1 MPAAIGRLCIPF
13 GMKCNFRCKYCYRDE
28 CRRKIPNRPTKQFV
42 DYIRQLSPKDTYV
55 VTASGGEPLLY
66 LDTIEEVFSAVPS
79 GIHKKIMTNGS
90 LLTKNIVTYLNKNNV
105 EVSLSHDGAK
115 TKYLRGYDIFE
126 NKEKLELCKSIDNLV
141 ITSVITNKNTDIMK
155 VYRYE
160 MGILQRPF
168 YFKPCVIQP
177 TPVNESLY
185 HGFDFGKF
193 QKGYMEY
200 LATNTWL
207 PNTWYKNGAF
217 YPRCHVNVLLD
228 GTVIGTKTMNR
239 YGTVWD
245 SKEKIVDTFRE
256 AESKHLRYCVD
267 KRCDRVGSCF
277 EMVSNENDF
286 TCKINK
292 IKKEC
297 QSIMNYGGISQY
309 VRNQC

>member
-1 MPAAIGRLCIPF
+1 MKVNLGRLCIPF
-13 GMKCNFRCKYCYRDE
+13 GMKCNFNCRYCYRDE
-28 CRRKIPNRPTKQFV
+28 CRKDIVNKPTERFI
-42 DYIRQLSPKDTYV
+42 DYIKRLSPKETYV

-66 LDTIEEVFSAVPS
+66 LDTIKEVFSVVPN

-90 LLTKNIVTYLNKNNV
+90 LLTKDVVMYLNENNV
-105 EVSLSHDGAK
+105 EVSLSHDG
-115 TKYLRGYDIFE
+115 TMTEYLRGYDIF
-126 NKEKLELCKSIDNLV
+126 KDVDKLKLCKAINNLV
-141 ITSVITNKNTDIMK
+141 ITSVITNKNTDIME

-160 MGILQRPF
+160 MDILQRPF

-177 TPVNESLY
+177 TPVNEYLY
-185 HGFDFGKF
+185 RDFDFDKF

-200 LATNTWL
+200 LATNAWL
-207 PNTWYKNGAF
+207 PNAWYKGTSF

-245 SKEKIVDTFRE
+245 NKEKIIDAFYK
-256 AESKHLRYCVD
+256 AENEHLNYCIN
-267 KRCDRVGSCF
+267 KECDRIGSCF
-277 EMVSNENDF
+277 EMVSNESDF

-309 VRNQC
+309 VRN